1 MSRAQVGERFKGKSV
16 AIVGGGPGSL
26 ENPRGL
32 VDSHDLVVRV
42 NNYHLLGGTGSR
54 CDVFYSFFGTSIRKK
69 PSELQRDGV
78 TLCMCKCPDAMPIE
92 SPWHMRRG
100 MQNGIDFRII
110 YQWRVS
116 WWFCD
121 TYIPEVSD
129 FLATFQM
136 LDRHVPTTGF
146 SAILD
151 VLSFEPRSV
160 LLTGFDFFTSGRHE
174 LLKRWKPKN
183 RDDPIRHMPQLEAQW
198 LRDNLSQYPVRCDA
212 KLKHTLSEHRTVVH
226 AVRLPRQ
233 AVPDISKNGER
244 SPVRYPRRAALLRR
258 RRP

>member
-1 MSRAQVGERFKGKSV
+1 M
-16 AIVGGGPGSL
+16 
-26 ENPRGL
+26 
-32 VDSHDLVVRV
+32 
-42 NNYHLLGGTGSR
+42 LGGTGGR

-198 LRDNLSQYPVRCDA
+198 LRDNLSQYPIRCDA
-212 KLKHTLSEHRTVVH
+212 KLKHTLGEHRRVVH
-226 AVRLPRQ
+226 AVQLPRQ